1 MEQQPKY
8 NLSDCTA
15 DESTA
20 FMKEFNEL
28 LNKHSL
34 YFEPVPAYTR
44 KALGSPWELNC
55 QIFLQKK
62 TPIEDNLPVADS
74 IPSPFTDETNPTA

>member
-1 MEQQPKY
+1 MEQPKY

-15 DESTA
+15 DESAA

-34 YFEPVPAYTR
+34 YFEPVPQYIR
-44 KALGSPWELNC
+44 KSLQSPWETVC

-62 TPIEDNLPVADS
+62 TEIVEPEKAV
-74 IPSPFTDETNPTA
+74 PSLFTDESATEA